1 MPMNKYDAIIIGS
14 GAGGSAVAY
23 ALVNAG
29 KRVLMLEKGGQ
40 LPRDGSTLDVQ
51 RVFGQGKFKN
61 KETWQ
66 DNRHSSFVPEEF
78 YNVGGKTK
86 WYGAALLRFSPHEFE
101 SDAAFRC
108 LDWPIGYTDMAPYYR
123 QAEALLGVSHFANEP
138 QLQALINRIVK
149 SDANWQPQALPL
161 GLKQEILQQPREAK
175 HFDGFASPGGYKG
188 DAEANLL
195 ASLLNTDRFMLHIQK
210 EVTGLLAAEQSPLQI
225 IGVRCA
231 DGSSYRAPY
240 VILAAGAMSSPR
252 LLQDHLMQ
260 SGLDQTWPSAPL
272 VGANFKLHL
281 NSALLAFSPFVNR
294 DMLRKTAIIFNE
306 TFPHSTVQCLGWLD
320 GEILATQL
328 PAMVPRFVA
337 NVMGARAYGFFITT
351 EDGSSAENRV
361 VSRTQSG
368 QRPMLDYSLER
379 IPASVA
385 EHQSL
390 LKAFKRSLLRSGLLG
405 ASKPM
410 GLAGTAHALGS
421 MVTGIDPAAS
431 VVDANGRVHGFDG
444 LYVADGSILP
454 RSSRV
459 NPALTIYAWGLRLG
473 SHLANKQREAA

>member
-1 MPMNKYDAIIIGS
+1 MIVQNYDAIIIGS
-14 GAGGSAVAY
+14 GAGGSATAY
-23 ALVNAG
+23 ALMNAG
-29 KRVLMLEKGGQ
+29 KRVLILEKGGQ

-51 RVFGQGKFKN
+51 CVFKQGKFKN

-66 DNRHSSFVPEEF
+66 DNQQHSFVPDEF

-101 SDAAFRC
+101 PDAVFKC
-108 LDWPIGYTDMAPYYR
+108 LGWPIGYADLAPYYD
-123 QAEALLGVSHFANEP
+123 QAEALLAVKHFANEP
-138 QLQALINRIVK
+138 YLQCLINRIVK
-149 SDANWQPQALPL
+149 SDPGWQPQPLPL
-161 GLKQEILQQPREAK
+161 GLKHEIFQHPREAK
-175 HFDGFASPGGYKG
+175 HFDGFASPGNYKA
-188 DAEANLL
+188 DAQENLL
-195 ASLLNTDRFMLHIQK
+195 APLLNSDRFTLHIHK
-210 EVTGLLAAEQSPLQI
+210 EAVGLLAAEQSPQRI

-231 DGSSYRAPY
+231 DGSSYHAPHI
-240 VILAAGAMSSPR
+240 ILAAGAMSSPR
-252 LLQDHLMQ
+252 LLQDHLVQ
-260 SGLDQTWPSAPL
+260 FGLNRTWPSASR
-272 VGANFKLHL
+272 VGANIKLHL

-294 DMLRKTAIIFNE
+294 DILRKTAIIFNQA
-306 TFPHSTVQCLGWLD
+306 FPHSTIQCLGWLD

-328 PAMVPRFVA
+328 PSHIPRFVTNA
-337 NVMGARAYGFFITT
+337 MGRRAYGFFITT
-351 EDGSSAENRV
+351 EDGSSADNRV

-368 QRPMLDYSLER
+368 QRPMLDYSMER

-390 LKAFKRSLLRSGLLG
+390 LKAFKRSLLRSGLLN

-421 MVTGIDPAAS
+421 MVTGEDTETS
-431 VVDANGRVHGFDG
+431 VVDANGSVHGFRG

-473 SHLANKQREAA
+473 VYLSNK